1 MSYLTRIVRRPAD
14 QREQLRPDQVANSEG
29 GYVFEVDPWMRLRR
43 FLILG
48 SEGGSFYAGERD
60 LTAESTEA
68 LDECIALDGARAVAE
83 IVAISQAGRAAKN
96 DPAIYALARCAAG
109 DDPATRRAALG
120 ALPQV
125 CRTSTHLFAFIAFA
139 SAWRGWGRAL
149 RRAVGAWYADR
160 PVDRLA
166 HQAVKYR
173 SREGMTHRDVLR
185 LAHPGAAVSAGNPT
199 LDISPEQARLFGWI
213 VRGGEADGL
222 PRIVEGYLR
231 VQAAATPAEAAAL
244 VREHDLPREALPS
257 QHLADARVWE
267 ALLERMPMTA
277 MIRNLATM
285 TRVGLLTPGS
295 DASDLVVGRLAD
307 AERIARARI
316 HPIAVL
322 IAARTYAAGRGVRGR
337 GTWNPVTAVVDALDG
352 AFYRAFGN
360 VAPGGARTLLAL
372 DVSGSMA
379 FSSIAGVP
387 GLSAREASA
396 AMALVTLAAEAT
408 TEVVG
413 FHAGRGGW
421 TARTHGLYAGRA
433 DGLTPLD
440 LSPRQRLDDAVAR
453 ISDLPFGGTDCA
465 QPMRYALERG
475 RSIDTFVIYTDSET
489 WAGGIH
495 PVEALRRY
503 RAATG
508 IAARLIVVGMVANR
522 FSIADPNDAGML
534 DVVGFDTSTPEVIAG
549 FGRGEL

>member
-1 MSYLTRIVRRPAD
+1 MSYLTRIVRRPAG
-14 QREQLRPDQVANSEG
+14 QLEQLRPDQVANSEG
-29 GYVFEVDPWMRLRR
+29 GYVFPVDPWTRLRR

-60 LTAESTEA
+60 LTAESTAA
-68 LDECIALDGARAVAE
+68 LDECIALDGARVVAE
-83 IVAISQAGRAAKN
+83 IVAISEAGRAAKN
-96 DPAIYALARCAAG
+96 DPAVFALARAAAA
-109 DDPATRRAALG
+109 DDQATRRAALA

-125 CRTSTHLFAFIAFA
+125 CRTSTHLFQLIVFA
-139 SAWRGWGRAL
+139 TAWRGWGRAL
-149 RRAVGAWYADR
+149 RRAVGAWYANR
-160 PVDRLA
+160 PIDRLA
-166 HQAVKYR
+166 YQAVKYR
-173 SREGMTHRDVLR
+173 NREGMTHRDVLR
-185 LAHPGAAVSAGNPT
+185 LAHPGAAVTAGNPT
-199 LDISPEQARLFGWI
+199 VDVSGEQARLFEWI

-231 VQAAATPAEAAAL
+231 AQAAATAAEAAAL
-244 VREHDLPREALPS
+244 VRAYDLPREALPS
-257 QHLADARVWE
+257 QRLADAAVWG

-295 DASDLVVGRLAD
+295 EASDLVVARLAD
-307 AERIARARI
+307 GERLVRARI

-322 IAARTYAAGRGVRGR
+322 IAARTYAAGHGVRGR
-337 GTWNPVTAVVDALDG
+337 GIWNPVTAVVDALDG

-360 VAPGGARTLLAL
+360 VTPSGARTLLAL

-379 FSSIAGVP
+379 FSPIAGVP
-387 GLSAREASA
+387 DLSAREASA
-396 AMALVTLAAEAT
+396 AMALVTLAAEAK

-421 TARTHGLYAGRA
+421 TARKHGRFAGRA

-440 LSPRQRLDDAVAR
+440 LSPRLRLDDAVAR
-453 ISDLPFGGTDCA
+453 ISGLPFGGTDCA
-465 QPMRYALERG
+465 LPMLYALERG
-475 RSIDTFVIYTDSET
+475 RSVDTFVIYTDSET

-508 IAARLIVVGMVANR
+508 FAARLIVVGMVANR

-549 FGRGEL
+549 FSRREL

>member
-1 MSYLTRIVRRPAD
+1 MSYLTRIARRPAG
-14 QREQLRPDQVANSEG
+14 QREQLRPDQVANSES
-29 GYVFEVDPWMRLRR
+29 GYVFPVDPWMRLRR

-48 SEGGSFYAGERD
+48 SEGGSFYAGELD
-60 LTAESTEA
+60 LTAESTAA

-83 IVAISQAGRAAKN
+83 IVAISEAGRAAKN
-96 DPAIYALARCAAG
+96 DPAVYALARCAAAP
-109 DDPATRRAALG
+109 DPATRRAAL
-120 ALPQV
+120 AVLPQV

-139 SAWRGWGRAL
+139 TAWRGWGRAL

-160 PVDRLA
+160 PVELLA
-166 HQAVKYR
+166 YQAVKYR
-173 SREGMTHRDVLR
+173 NREGMTHRDVLR

-199 LDISPEQARLFGWI
+199 LEVSPEQARLFEWI
-213 VRGGEADGL
+213 VRGGDADGL
-222 PRIVEGYLR
+222 PRIVGGYLR
-231 VQAAATPAEAAAL
+231 ARAAATAAEAAAL
-244 VREHDLPREALPS
+244 VREHDLPREALLS
-257 QHLADARVWE
+257 QHLAGPAVWE

-295 DASDLVVGRLAD
+295 EASDLVVGRLAD
-307 AERIARARI
+307 GERLVRARI

-322 IAARTYAAGRGVRGR
+322 IAARTYTAGRGVRGR
-337 GTWNPVTAVVDALDG
+337 GTWDPVPAVVDALGG
-352 AFYRAFGN
+352 AFYRAFGT
-360 VAPGGARTLLAL
+360 VTPSGARTLLAL

-379 FSSIAGVP
+379 FSPIAGAP
-387 GLSAREASA
+387 GLSAREAAA
-396 AMALVTLAAEAT
+396 AMALVTLAAEAG

-421 TARTHGLYAGRA
+421 TARTHGRFAGRA

-453 ISDLPFGGTDCA
+453 ISGLPFGGTDCA
-465 QPMRYALERG
+465 LPMLYALERG

-489 WAGGIH
+489 WAGDIH

-549 FGRGEL
+549 FSRGEL